1 MRVFDLI
8 RLGWNKPPKTI
19 LKWVLRKLKSRRAA
33 KGLPKWEKWLG
44 KSSLTAALDQGNF
57 ETLVETM
64 RTANPFPGLSNPR
77 DIKNTISP
85 DARPEI
91 LRRAQMAM
99 RHEVDLLGSGPV
111 NLGERIDWAL
121 DFKSGTR
128 WAMSGSLGLPVNDLD
143 NPSDIKVPWELSRL
157 QWLLPVGQAYILEG
171 DEEYAA
177 FARSMIEDWIVAN
190 PVCRGPN
197 WICAMDVALRGI
209 SIVWLFHACKKSKSW
224 RDEDFIE
231 RLIKALLLH
240 GRFVDLN
247 LEYADVNGNHLTS
260 DLAGLTIMGITLG
273 GQGLAGEWVE
283 RSWDILSEELPKQV
297 LSDGV
302 CHEASLPYHRLVAE
316 LFLLPMLARQNVGLP
331 VERGY
336 RSHVKKMA
344 DITHAA
350 TRPDG
355 SIPIWGD
362 ADDGRALPL
371 GTQSINDHRYLVE
384 TLATMDKP
392 TNAPTWDETLWW
404 LGAGTTKPS
413 KLPARET
420 SAFADAGVY
429 IMRTNDSVVF
439 VDAGPVGMAGRGGHG
454 HNDCLSVD
462 VTLAGTPLIVDPG
475 AYVYT
480 SDWQAR
486 NWFRSTAAHN
496 TPQIDGE
503 EINRFV
509 NPKYLWLLTNDAVPE
524 IQEWSATKNQL
535 RLTASH
541 SGYQR
546 LPAPVTPVRTI
557 ILDTSTDR
565 LAIIDQFDGS
575 VEHSA
580 QIRLVLA
587 PDIDVD
593 ELESGTWKLSAPNKE
608 FLMVTPT
615 GTGWEMHVEDAY
627 VSPSYGVKRTT
638 KAIVIAASGP
648 LEPFAWG
655 LVPCDALSL
664 ADAHQWLN
672 ELKSKELS
680 VTQSK

>member
-1 MRVFDLI
+1 MRIFDLI

-33 KGLPKWEKWLG
+33 RGLPRWEKWLG
-44 KSSLTAALDQGNF
+44 KSSLTAALDQESF
-57 ETLVETM
+57 DKLVENM
-64 RTANPFPGLSNPR
+64 RQANPFPGLSNPR

-85 DARPEI
+85 EARSEI
-91 LRRAQMAM
+91 LRRAKMAM
-99 RHEVDLLGSGPV
+99 RNEVDLLGSGPV

-177 FARSMIEDWIVAN
+177 FARTIIEDWIVAN

-224 RDEDFIE
+224 RDEDFVE
-231 RLIKALLLH
+231 RLIKTLLLH

-355 SIPIWGD
+355 SVPIWGD

-371 GTQSINDHRYLVE
+371 GTQPINGHRYLVE

-404 LGAGTTKPS
+404 LGAGSTKPS
-413 KLPARET
+413 KLPPRET
-420 SAFADAGVY
+420 AAFADAGVY
-429 IMRTNDSVVF
+429 IMRANDSVVF
-439 VDAGPVGMAGRGGHG
+439 VDAGPVGMAGRG
-454 HNDCLSVD
+454 
-462 VTLAGTPLIVDPG
+462 TLAGTPLIVDPG

-509 NPKYLWLLTNDAVPE
+509 NPKYLWLLSNDAVPE
-524 IQEWSATKNQL
+524 IQEWSAAKNQL

-546 LPAPVTPVRTI
+546 LSAPVTPVRTI

-575 VEHSA
+575 TDHSA
-580 QIRLVLA
+580 QVRLVLA
-587 PDIDVD
+587 PGIDVE
-593 ELESGTWKLSAPNKE
+593 ELEPGTWKLSTTNKE
-608 FLMVTPT
+608 FLLVTPT
-615 GTGWEMHVEDAY
+615 GTGWKMGLEEAY
-627 VSPSYGVKRTT
+627 VSPSYGVKHPT
-638 KAIVIAASGP
+638 KAIVIGSSGP
-648 LEPFAWG
+648 LELLALG
-655 LVPCDALSL
+655 LLPRDASSL
-664 ADAHQWLN
+664 ADTHQWLN

-680 VTQSK
+680 AKQSK

>member
-8 RLGWNKPPKTI
+8 RLGWKKPPKTI
-19 LKWVLRKLKSRRAA
+19 LKWVLRKLKARRAA
-33 KGLPKWEKWLG
+33 RGLPRWEKWLG
-44 KSSLTAALDQGNF
+44 KSSLTAALDQESFDALLEN
-57 ETLVETM
+57 M
-64 RTANPFPGLSNPR
+64 RQANPFPGLSNPR

-85 DARPEI
+85 EARSET
-91 LRRAQMAM
+91 LRRAKMAM

-177 FARSMIEDWIVAN
+177 FARAVIEDWVVAN

-224 RDEDFIE
+224 RDEDFLE
-231 RLIKALLLH
+231 RLIKTLLLH

-260 DLAGLTIMGITLG
+260 DLAGLTVMGITLG

-283 RSWDILSEELPKQV
+283 RSWDILSEELPKQI
-297 LSDGV
+297 LPDGV

-316 LFLLPMLARQNVGLP
+316 LFLLPLLARQNVGLP

-371 GTQSINDHRYLVE
+371 GTQPMNDHRYLVE

-404 LGAGTTKPS
+404 LGAGATKPS
-413 KLPARET
+413 KLPPRET

-429 IMRTNDSVVF
+429 IMRANDSVVF

-509 NPKYLWLLTNDAVPE
+509 NPKYLWLLSNDAVPK
-524 IQEWSATKNQL
+524 IHDWSTDKNQL

-546 LPAPVTPVRTI
+546 LAAPVTPARTI
-557 ILDTSTDR
+557 ILDASKER
-565 LAIIDQFDGS
+565 LAIIDQFDS
-575 VEHSA
+575 STDHSA
-580 QIRLVLA
+580 QVSLMLA
-587 PDIDVD
+587 PGIDVA
-593 ELESGTWKLSAPNKE
+593 EIEPSAWKLSTANKE
-608 FLMVTPT
+608 FLLVTQT
-615 GTGWEMHVEDAY
+615 GSGWSMDLEDAY
-627 VSPSYGVKRTT
+627 VSHSYGIKHAT
-638 KAIVIAASGP
+638 KAIVFSTSGS
-648 LEPFAWG
+648 LKLHAIG
-655 LVPCDALSL
+655 LLPQGTTTVAE
-664 ADAHQWLN
+664 ARQWLA
-672 ELKSKELS
+672 EVGLEESGAS
-680 VTQSK
+680 PPH

>member
-1 MRVFDLI
+1 MRIFDLI

-33 KGLPKWEKWLG
+33 RGLPRWEKWLG
-44 KSSLTAALDQGNF
+44 KSSLTAALDQKSFDALLEN
-57 ETLVETM
+57 M
-64 RTANPFPGLSNPR
+64 RQANPFPGLSNPR
-77 DIKNTISP
+77 DIKNTISS
-85 DARPEI
+85 DARSEI
-91 LRRAQMAM
+91 LRRAKMAM

-157 QWLLPVGQAYILEG
+157 QWLLPVGQAYILEN

-177 FARSMIEDWIVAN
+177 FARAIIEDWIVAN
-190 PVCRGPN
+190 PVYRGPN
-197 WICAMDVALRGI
+197 WMCAMDVALRGI

-224 RDEDFIE
+224 RDEDFVE

-297 LSDGV
+297 LTDGV

-371 GTQSINDHRYLVE
+371 GTQLINDHRYLVE

-392 TNAPTWDETLWW
+392 TNAPAWDETLWW
-404 LGAGTTKPS
+404 LGAGSTKPS
-413 KLPARET
+413 KLPPRET
-420 SAFADAGVY
+420 CAFADAGVY

-509 NPKYLWLLTNDAVPE
+509 NPQYLWLLSNDAVPE
-524 IQEWSATKNQL
+524 IQEWSATKNQF

-546 LPAPVTPVRTI
+546 LPAAVTPVRTI
-557 ILDTSTDR
+557 IFDTSADR
-565 LAIIDQFDGS
+565 LAIIDQFHGS
-575 VEHSA
+575 AEHTA
-580 QIRLVLA
+580 KTRFTLATDVDIQELDTNAWRLV
-587 PDIDVD
+587 
-593 ELESGTWKLSAPNKE
+593 SGQSK
-608 FLMVTPT
+608 FLMVLPANSE
-615 GTGWEMHVEDAY
+615 WAMDHEEVY
-627 VSPSYGVKRTT
+627 VSPSYAIKNAT
-638 KAIVIAASGP
+638 KAMIFSSPTP
-648 LEPFAWG
+648 LTPFEMVLQPEENTSVAE
-655 LVPCDALSL
+655 AR
-664 ADAHQWLN
+664 QWLDTLGRQ
-672 ELKSKELS
+672 ELGAQPSH
-680 VTQSK
+680 